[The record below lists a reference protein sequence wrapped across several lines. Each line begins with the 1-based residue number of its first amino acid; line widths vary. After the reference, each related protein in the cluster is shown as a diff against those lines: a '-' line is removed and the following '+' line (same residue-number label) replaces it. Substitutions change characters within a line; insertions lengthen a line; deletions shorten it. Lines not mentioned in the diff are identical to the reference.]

1 MLNVLFYFLKIQS
14 GRSEAWAEFVKFKVC
29 RSHGSC
35 PKCKW
40 KYCNV
45 WFFIFTI
52 HCLVAEKMKERK
64 RNELWVYLFFIG
76 RWENFVVWEAKSNPM
91 GCSSIGTSSFC
102 LRSFVYFIFFCFW
115 CVSLVLFSEEPNGVL
130 VIEPKK
136 KSLHDF
142 VLFDLNRRRGRCL
155 WSQLWRRI
163 NLVWIISQAIR
174 FLRALCFREGS
185 CLVLLGNFKWTW
197 ESWCFPILL
206 SILR

>member
-1 MLNVLFYFLKIQS
+1 MFYFIFWKFNQEDLKLGLNLWNS
-14 GRSEAWAEFVKFKVC
+14 RFVEAMARVRNVSESIVTFGFLFLLYTVWLL
-29 RSHGSC
+29 R
-35 PKCKW
+35 KW
-40 KYCNV
+40 K
-45 WFFIFTI
+45 
-52 HCLVAEKMKERK
+52 KGKEM
-64 RNELWVYLFFIG
+64 NCGFYLFFIG